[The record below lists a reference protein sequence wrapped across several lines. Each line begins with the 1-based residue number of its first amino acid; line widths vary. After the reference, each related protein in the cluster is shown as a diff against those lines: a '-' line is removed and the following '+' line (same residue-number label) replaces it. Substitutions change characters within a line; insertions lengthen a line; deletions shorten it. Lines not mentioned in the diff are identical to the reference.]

1 MEIDP
6 RFKAARQK
14 AATRRRNTWLVPSL
28 LFGLGSITV
37 GSLILGLYLG
47 GVISF
52 GTATSTDDTAAE
64 DTADG
69 AAITYAAAFVDLP
82 GDPMLLRFDT
92 SAAAEK
98 TRKLLR
104 PLDIPAE
111 RASSE
116 LSFLTDDLITAE
128 ERLITTIP
136 SSREDFA
143 FFQAQRAAPGTP
155 AKPVVQVE
163 PTPSLTETI
172 VAEGDDSSWG
182 ESLDGSDTTAPDIYT
197 KTKIEDT
204 TSLNFIL
211 PEAQRKRPFEDV
223 ILRLKSKADL
233 TTLMTENGMDAA
245 ASKKFAEAALLII
258 PALATLDNG
267 YVVALRSAQRKDLQV
282 PVQLSLVTGDTFFG
296 SVAIDDTGAVVTS
309 ADPWVDQ
316 DLFSLADG
324 KVEEAAETG
333 RKYRMLDAFY
343 SAAIRNGV
351 PSAVV
356 AETIVLMSQ
365 AYDLESFAAPG
376 DKMTLLYSKEP
387 GSGGSG
393 PGQVLYASI
402 KGEGKL
408 LECNV
413 FKVAGKE
420 DYACFGQGA
429 GGSAA
434 AASGGGVS
442 LRAGFVTPANG
453 VLTSRFGPRM
463 HPILKVAKLH
473 KGTDWA
479 APIGT
484 PVVAAFDG
492 TIAKAGD
499 GGTYGNLITMTHPGG
514 SETRYAHLSA
524 FAEGLKAGQT
534 VSAGQLI
541 GYIGTT
547 GRSTGPHLHFELY
560 EAGEAVDPL
569 AAGGAVVASGGG
581 SAVDTLVDQIIRVE
595 SGGKADAKNPLSSA
609 TGLGQFISS
618 TWLRMMAQY
627 RPDLASTMDKE
638 ALLALRNDPTISREM
653 ITALAREGESYLRSR
668 GHEITAGR
676 LYLCHFLGAEGANMA
691 LNAQDDQLVIDVMGA
706 GVVKANPFL
715 AGRTIAYVKEWA
727 ELKMNRKGGGSAL
740 PAAIVI
746 PPEVLAYQ
754 KVIGALLGAPI

>member
-6 RFKAARQK
+6 RFKAARQN
-14 AATRRRNTWLVPSL
+14 AATRRRKSWLVPSL
-28 LFGLGSITV
+28 FVGGGGFAAGLLV
-37 GSLILGLYLG
+37 LGLYFG
-47 GVISF
+47 GVVSF
-52 GTATSTDDTAAE
+52 GTATGPDDTATD

-69 AAITYAAAFVDLP
+69 AAVSYAAAFVDLP

-104 PLDIPAE
+104 PLDIPAN

-116 LSFLTDDLITAE
+116 LSLLTDDLITAE

-143 FFQAQRAAPGTP
+143 FFQAQRAAPGIP
-155 AKPVVQVE
+155 AKPVVQE
-163 PTPSLTETI
+163 APPPALTETI
-172 VAEGDDSSWG
+172 VVEGGDSSWG
-182 ESLDGSDTTAPDIYT
+182 ETLAGSETTAPDTYT

-211 PEAQRKRPFEDV
+211 PEDQRKRPYEDF
-223 ILRLKSKADL
+223 ILRLKSKGDVAV
-233 TTLMTENGMDAA
+233 LMTENGMEATAA
-245 ASKKFAEAALLII
+245 KKFADAALLLI
-258 PALATLDNG
+258 PALGTLDNG
-267 YVVALRSAQRKDLQV
+267 FVVAMRSAQRNNLQV
-282 PVQLSLVTGDTFFG
+282 PVQLTLVTADTFFG
-296 SVAIDDTGAVVTS
+296 SVAVDDTGVVVTS

-324 KVEEAAETG
+324 KVAEAAETG

-376 DKMTLLYSKEP
+376 DKMTLLYSREP
-387 GSGGSG
+387 GSEGSG

-402 KGEGKL
+402 KGEGKS

-420 DYACFGQGA
+420 EYACFGQGA

-434 AASGGGVS
+434 TASGSSVS
-442 LRAGFVTPANG
+442 LRAGFVAPAKG

-492 TIAKAGD
+492 TIAAAGD
-499 GGTYGNLITMTHPGG
+499 GGTYGNLIKMTHPGG
-514 SETRYAHLSA
+514 TETRYAHLNA

-534 VSAGQLI
+534 VRAGDLI

-560 EAGEAVDPL
+560 ESGEAVDPL

-581 SAVDTLVDQIIRVE
+581 TAVDTLVDQIIRVE

-618 TWLRMMAQY
+618 TWLRMMQQY

-653 ITALAREGESYLRSR
+653 ITALAREGEAYLRAR

-691 LNAQDDQLVIDVMGA
+691 LNAQDDQLVADVMGA

-727 ELKMNRKGGGSAL
+727 ELKMNRKGGSPL
-740 PAAIVI
+740 PAAVVI

-754 KVIGALLGAPI
+754 KVIAALLGVPI